1 MEQLIVAE
9 AVWHTYPNGID
20 ALRGVDLFINKQ
32 DYIALIGANGSGKTT
47 LVKHFNGLLRPT
59 RGRVQVKGLDTRH
72 VPSERLATIVGYTFQ
87 NPDHMLFSI
96 SIEEE
101 VSFGPRNLKLPADE
115 IKHLVDEALEVTGL
129 SAFRKESPLFFGKG
143 VRRMITI
150 ASILSMRPEVLVIDE
165 PTTGMDHRGR
175 LAVMGLLDE
184 LSRRGHTIIIITHDM
199 QIVTNRT
206 RRTVVMHEG
215 VIALDVPTTRL
226 FEHENILARAS
237 LKPPQ
242 RIQLA
247 QALKLT
253 NAELPSV
260 EALSRYVEQCVSAS
274 SDRDKEAEE
283 HAKSR

>member
-1 MEQLIVAE
+1 MEELIIADG
-9 AVWHTYPNGID
+9 VWYTYATGID
-20 ALRGVDLFINKQ
+20 ALRGANLVIKRQ

-72 VPSERLATIVGYTFQ
+72 VSSERLATIVGYTFQ
-87 NPDHMLFSI
+87 NPDHMLFST

-115 IKHLVDEALEVTGL
+115 IKHLVDEALEVTAL
-129 SAFRKESPLFFGKG
+129 AAFRKESPLFFGKG

-150 ASILSMRPEVLVIDE
+150 ASVLSMRPEVLVIDE
-165 PTTGMDHRGR
+165 PTTGMDYRGR

-199 QIVTNRT
+199 QIVTNHA
-206 RRTVVMHEG
+206 RRTVVMQDG
-215 VIALDVPTTRL
+215 LIALDVPTTRL
-226 FEHENILARAS
+226 FEHEDILARSS

-242 RIQLA
+242 RVLLA
-247 QALKLT
+247 RALEFT
-253 NAELPSV
+253 NSTLPSV
-260 EALSRYVEQCVSAS
+260 DALSEYVTRCASAG
-274 SDRDKEAEE
+274 SDGDKETGE
-283 HAKSR
+283 HAKSG